1 MEMSCSRVK
10 SEEVAMDY
18 LLGTLDE
25 DAQEAYEQHVFDC
38 PGCLEDLETLR
49 VLQHELEATRE
60 KIEAAAA
67 PRRLRP
73 TSAWVLRFAAA
84 AAVIW
89 AAVLVVGSLKGPEQT
104 QVVSAE
110 LAELARIEPAPYTR
124 VTLRG
129 ATGEATD
136 AFQQAMDHYLESDYG
151 TAADGLQAAFELDP
165 LSPKIGF
172 YLGVSLIL
180 GGETDAGIEGLRQ
193 TIALGDTLYLEMAQ
207 LYLAKAYLLTGDV
220 EAARTEL
227 LKTRDLQGD
236 LEVEAEQLLGLLPT
250 PGG

>member
-10 SEEVAMDY
+10 SEEVAMGY

-38 PGCLEDLETLR
+38 PGCLDDLETLR

-60 KIEAAAA
+60 KIESTAA

-73 TSAWVLRFAAA
+73 TSAWVLRFAAV

-110 LAELARIEPAPYTR
+110 LAELARIEPAPYTQ

-129 ATGEATD
+129 ATGDATD
-136 AFQQAMDHYLESDYG
+136 AFQQAMDYYLESDHG
-151 TAADGLQAAFELDP
+151 TAADGLQTAFELDP
-165 LSPKIGF
+165 QAPKIGF
-172 YLGVSLIL
+172 YLGVSLLL
-180 GGETDAGIEGLRQ
+180 GGETDAGIEALRQ
-193 TIALGDTLYLEMAQ
+193 TIALGDTLYLEIAQ
-207 LYLAKAYLLTGDV
+207 FYLSKAYLLKGDV
-220 EAARTEL
+220 GAARTEL
-227 LKTRDLQGD
+227 LKTRDLRGD
-236 LEVEAEQLLGLLPT
+236 LESEAERLLSLLPALDD
-250 PGG
+250 